1 MDPEF
6 ISSSDWQQLAN
17 LLHFFWFVLLA
28 AIGFGGNF
36 LMAHAIIPSL
46 LGTGHIPSSL
56 ENTRKIFYGGAVL
69 SFVLV
74 VFFVSQI
81 AVSVGGLDSVW
92 GRFWI

>member
-6 ISSSDWQQLAN
+6 ITSSDWQQLAN

-46 LGTGHIPSSL
+46 VGTGHIPQSF
-56 ENTRKIFYGGAVL
+56 ENTRKIFYGGAVFSL
-69 SFVLV
+69 VLV

-81 AVSVGGLDSVW
+81 AVRVGDLDGVW